1 MRNIR
6 KITCVCGMG
15 LGSGL
20 LIKMTVQKALD
31 KLGVK
36 GMAVNVE
43 VGDVSTARAFGSD
56 LVLASPEFGP
66 RLEGGPSP
74 VVVVNNLLSV
84 DEVQTKLAPHVRD
97 WFPNL

>member
-1 MRNIR
+1 MADIK

-31 KLGVK
+31 RLGVK
-36 GMAVNVE
+36 GMAVTVE

-66 RLEGGPSP
+66 RLQGGPSP

-84 DEVQTKLAPHVRD
+84 DEVQKKLEPYVKK
-97 WFPNL
+97 WFPSP